1 MQLRRFVLGLGV
13 IAIKKCILISK
24 TDPIHPKT
32 SSRLVGWPTRTDG
45 IMTDTAKRSH
55 DLRQPLNV
63 ISLAAANLRARLGP
77 RLDPADADYLNE
89 KLDRIE
95 QQVAR
100 AAELIE
106 RKADR

>member
-1 MQLRRFVLGLGV
+1 
-13 IAIKKCILISK
+13 
-24 TDPIHPKT
+24 
-32 SSRLVGWPTRTDG
+32 
-45 IMTDTAKRSH
+45 MTDTTKRSH

-77 RLDPADADYLNE
+77 RLDPADAAYLNE